1 MAVLLGKSHMIKS
14 PCREESGVVDGRT
27 GGRDLLFRWVGWA
40 FAGGVDTS
48 GSNSHGETLSGRRID
63 DGSSH

>member
-1 MAVLLGKSHMIKS
+1 MITL
-14 PCREESGVVDGRT
+14 PCREESVIVEGRI
-27 GGRDLLFRWVGWA
+27 GGRDLLFRWVGWE

-48 GSNSHGETLSGRRID
+48 GSNSHGETLSGRKID